1 MTRFLFER
9 QQLPDGSM
17 PRNSLTNGKLA
28 PDSFN
33 IQLDECAYPLMM
45 ALASGL
51 TSRAYYTEHI
61 RPAANF
67 VATHG
72 PAYGP
77 ERWEEQDGYSPSTLA
92 AEIAGLLAAAR
103 IADLNGDRD
112 SAAVWRGVADEF
124 QRNLKPWTLTTNGPY
139 GTYFIRLSKTG
150 DPNAAIAYNVGNGG
164 PTLDQRAVIDAG
176 FLEYAR
182 LGLLRPDDPDIVRSL
197 AVVDAQI
204 KRTTASGEGFYR
216 YNGDGYGD
224 RSSDGRPWAPSNQG
238 NGHLWPVLAGERGQ
252 WEIDQGQTSAAVER
266 ARAMA
271 NMASGVGLIA
281 EQAWELE
288 DLARSPFGTDPEQAS
303 IGFENGK
310 PAGSAS
316 ALTWSAAGFVR
327 LLQTIGE
334 GEAIDRPR
342 YTVDRYLR
350 RTQGTTPL
358 TVTAPTDR
366 TPAAELRPGHGHE
379 RARQHG
385 GRQRRQPGRPQLADA
400 LDHRGRGRRVQRRRP
415 AHGRHDRAQ
424 HRRHEPRGRHRA
436 GGAHRRLGRRAGHIA
451 VLRRR
456 SERR

>member
-33 IQLDECAYPLMM
+33 IQLDECAYPLVM

-77 ERWEEQDGYSPSTLA
+77 ERWEEQDGYSPSTIA

-182 LGLLRPDDPDIVRSL
+182 LGLMRPDDPDIVRSL

-204 KRTTASGEGFYR
+204 KRTTASGEGFLSLQR
-216 YNGDGYGD
+216 RRLRRPLVRRPSVGALQPGQRPPVAGAGGRARPVGD
-224 RSSDGRPWAPSNQG
+224 RPGPDVR
-238 NGHLWPVLAGERGQ
+238 RG
-252 WEIDQGQTSAAVER
+252 R
-266 ARAMA
+266 ARA
-271 NMASGVGLIA
+271 G
-281 EQAWELE
+281 
-288 DLARSPFGTDPEQAS
+288 D
-303 IGFENGK
+303 
-310 PAGSAS
+310 
-316 ALTWSAAGFVR
+316 
-327 LLQTIGE
+327 GE
-334 GEAIDRPR
+334 
-342 YTVDRYLR
+342 
-350 RTQGTTPL
+350 
-358 TVTAPTDR
+358 
-366 TPAAELRPGHGHE
+366 HG
-379 RARQHG
+379 
-385 GRQRRQPGRPQLADA
+385 
-400 LDHRGRGRRVQRRRP
+400 
-415 AHGRHDRAQ
+415 
-424 HRRHEPRGRHRA
+424 
-436 GGAHRRLGRRAGHIA
+436 
-451 VLRRR
+451 LRRR
-456 SERR
+456 ADRRSRRGSSKTSRARRSGPTRSRPRSGSRTASPPAAPRR